1 MNNRIKLD
9 IISDVVCPW
18 CIVGYKHLEAAIEE
32 LGIKDQ
38 IDIEW
43 QPFELNADMPEE
55 GEDLR
60 DHVARKYGAS
70 REDSDRARSNI
81 TKQGAQYGF
90 RFDYFEGMKMVN
102 TLDAHVLLEHA
113 KPLGL
118 QHELKMR
125 LFSAFFT
132 EHKDVS
138 KREVLLNEAE
148 IVGIEREPAELALDN
163 PQLKREIQEV
173 ESQWHKIGIS
183 GVPTVVFNRE
193 SALTGAHPQESFK
206 QALQEL
212 MDKSEVTDA

>member
-18 CIVGYKHLEAAIEE
+18 CIVGYKHLETAIEE
-32 LGIKDQ
+32 LGIKDR

-43 QPFELNADMPEE
+43 QPFELNPDITEK
-55 GEDLR
+55 GENLR
-60 DHVARKYGAS
+60 DHVARKYGSS
-70 REDSDRARSNI
+70 REDSDRARENI

-90 RFDYFEGMKMVN
+90 KFDYFEDMKMVN
-102 TLDAHVLLEHA
+102 TLNAHVLLEHA

-118 QHELKMR
+118 QHQLKMR

-138 KREVLLNEAE
+138 NREVLLNEAE
-148 IVGIEREPAELALDN
+148 AVGIERKPAELALDN
-163 PQLKREIQEV
+163 PQLKREIQEI
-173 ESQWHKIGIS
+173 ESQWHQMGIS

-206 QALQEL
+206 QALQQLVAENGRA
-212 MDKSEVTDA
+212 DD